1 MRKQLVAGESKR
13 ERVLRGSD
21 EMHNWPSSEVTGWR
35 IEVRK
40 NTKDKGYV
48 GVEGFQT
55 FECY

>member
-21 EMHNWPSSEVTGWR
+21 EMHDWPSSEVMGWR

-40 NTKDKGYV
+40 NTKDQGYV
-48 GVEGFQT
+48 GVEGLLNL
-55 FECY
+55 